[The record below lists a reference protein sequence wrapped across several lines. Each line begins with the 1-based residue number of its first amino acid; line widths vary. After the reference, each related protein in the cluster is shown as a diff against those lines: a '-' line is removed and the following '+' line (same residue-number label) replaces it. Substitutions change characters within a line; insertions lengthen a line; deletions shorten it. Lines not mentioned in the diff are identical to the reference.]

1 MVSNRLIGR
10 LDIKGEWV
18 VKGIQMDGLRRMG
31 NPEEIA
37 QAMSESGADELL
49 LVDVVASLYNRENI
63 YSIIQY
69 VANNL
74 RIPLT
79 VVGGIKNLDNAAR
92 IFDSGADKIGI
103 NTAGIKDPKIFESVA
118 NKYGSQAMVA
128 SIEAKREPKMH
139 AWRAMSDNGRT
150 ASNLSVNDWCRTLM
164 SLGVGEV
171 LVTSIDSEGMQRG
184 PDLELMQ
191 AIAET
196 IDVPLVYSGGV
207 RNSLDCSDLL
217 KMKVDAIAL
226 ASAIHYKQTT
236 FEQIKIDLAI
246 EGFRIRNAGR
256 VS

>member
-18 VKGIQMDGLRRMG
+18 VKGIQMDGLRRIG

-69 VANNL
+69 VATNL

-79 VVGGIKNLDNAAR
+79 VVGGIKSLDNASM

-103 NTAGIKDPKIFESVA
+103 NTAGIRDPKIFELVA
-118 NKYGSQAMVA
+118 NRYGSQAMVA
-128 SIEAKREPKMH
+128 SVEAKRDPKSH
-139 AWRAMSDNGRT
+139 SWRVMSENGRT
-150 ASNLSVNDWCRTLM
+150 ASNLSVFDWCETLM
-164 SLGVGEV
+164 NLGVGEV

-184 PDLELMQ
+184 PDLDLVQ
-191 AIAET
+191 SIAST
-196 IDVPLVYSGGV
+196 IDVPFVYSGGV
-207 RNSLDCSDLL
+207 RNSSDCSNLL
-217 KMKVDAIAL
+217 KLEVDAIAL
-226 ASAIHYKQTT
+226 ASAIHYKKTT
-236 FEQIKIDLAI
+236 FGEIKSDLNR
-246 EGFRIRNAGR
+246 EGFKIRNAEKI
-256 VS
+256 S